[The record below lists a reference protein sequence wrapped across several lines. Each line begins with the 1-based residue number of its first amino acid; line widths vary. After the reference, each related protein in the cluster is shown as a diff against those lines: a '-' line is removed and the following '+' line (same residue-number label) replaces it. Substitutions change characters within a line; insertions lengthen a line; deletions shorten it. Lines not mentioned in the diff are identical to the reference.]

1 MDSRMSLQM
10 ANERIADWHR
20 SAAAAYVA
28 EPAAEPKATPV
39 IALRRADADEA
50 DDLRELAALDSK
62 RPLTGEAIVA
72 LVDGRLVA
80 AISLDDLRIVA
91 DPLVPTADV
100 RVLLR
105 QRATQLTVPA
115 RTHRRR
121 FLPRFA

>member
-1 MDSRMSLQM
+1 MDSRLSLQV

-20 SAAAAYVA
+20 SAIAGYVA
-28 EPAAEPKATPV
+28 IPDAEPKVTPV

>member
-1 MDSRMSLQM
+1 MDSRMSLQI

-20 SAAAAYVA
+20 SAAAAHVA
-28 EPAAEPKATPV
+28 TAEAEPKATPV

-50 DDLRELAALDSK
+50 GDLRELAALDSK

-80 AISLDDLRIVA
+80 AISLDDLQIVA

>member
-1 MDSRMSLQM
+1 MDSRMSLLI
-10 ANERIADWHR
+10 ANERIADLHR
-20 SAAAAYVA
+20 SAAGGHVAA
-28 EPAAEPKATPV
+28 PAAEPKASPV

-50 DDLRELAALDSK
+50 GDLRDLAALDSK

-80 AISLDDLRIVA
+80 AISLDDLRVVA
-91 DPLVPTADV
+91 DPMVPTADV